1 MELEKGG
8 KRKVKMKM
16 KRGIS
21 SLWPQA
27 IAINLI
33 KSCGF
38 LAMLKMRLLLRMRCD
53 GQ

>member
-1 MELEKGG
+1 MEGERGG
-8 KRKVKMKM
+8 GDECEKM

-38 LAMLKMRLLLRMRCD
+38 LITYVENETITKDKMR
-53 GQ
+53 